1 MINVTN
7 GKGPN
12 MVLFVEYSL
21 RCLELIIDAAKSQSC
36 EENHS
41 LSTMVSG
48 ILEIF
53 AHWYNQQVVRKTNNA
68 TEATTEVP
76 DQEYRSLLH
85 QFVSACLSQSQ
96 YVAIL
101 HDAVYCKVKYIA
113 EVVRSVLE
121 CGGSSV
127 INALNKRGGR
137 PLHVA
142 VQSSKHELVSL
153 FVEFGAH
160 VDAVNC
166 EGSSAAEVA
175 PRRNTKTIQMLSD
188 FLPLPLTCQASRTV
202 VATEIPYE
210 MLDLPLHIKNFIK
223 LHDKHAH

>member
-1 MINVTN
+1 
-7 GKGPN
+7 

-121 CGGSSV
+121 CAPILQCHYNIRV
-127 INALNKRGGR
+127 R
-137 PLHVA
+137 PSLI
-142 VQSSKHELVSL
+142 SKLCPITGFWRVWEL
-153 FVEFGAH
+153 
-160 VDAVNC
+160 D
-166 EGSSAAEVA
+166 
-175 PRRNTKTIQMLSD
+175 
-188 FLPLPLTCQASRTV
+188 
-202 VATEIPYE
+202 
-210 MLDLPLHIKNFIK
+210 
-223 LHDKHAH
+223 